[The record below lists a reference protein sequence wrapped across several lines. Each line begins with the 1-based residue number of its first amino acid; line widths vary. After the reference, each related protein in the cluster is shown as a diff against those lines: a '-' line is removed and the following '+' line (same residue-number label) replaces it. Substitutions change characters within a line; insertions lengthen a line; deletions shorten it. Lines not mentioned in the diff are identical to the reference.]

1 MNHAVNK
8 GKIRVFGGTQYRPN
22 LHIEDMCRAYLH
34 VLGESPDRV
43 QRKIYNVG
51 GINHTVTEI
60 ADIVRENV
68 PGEITVETEPT
79 DDNRSY
85 RISSELIK
93 EELGFVSTK
102 GVADSVRDLVAAF
115 GSGLIPDSFD
125 DSKYVNIQRMNE
137 DLGTSPTN

>member
-1 MNHAVNK
+1 
-8 GKIRVFGGTQYRPN
+8 
-22 LHIEDMCRAYLH
+22 MCRAYLH
-34 VLGESPDRV
+34 VLDEGPDRV
-43 QRKIYNVG
+43 QRKVYNVG

-60 ADIVRENV
+60 ANIVRENV
-68 PGEITVETEPT
+68 PGDIAVETKPT

-93 EELGFVSTK
+93 EELGFAPIK
-102 GVADSVRDLVAAF
+102 DVADSVRDLVAAF

-137 DLGTSPTN
+137 YLGTSPAN